1 MQAADQL
8 RRALLVPVG
17 SPPVPVATTPPSSM
31 AEVVPINDVEAVK
44 GEHVAGP
51 ASPDELD
58 AFFAGDTN
66 VLKSYAFDYDMIIEW
81 EQDMALQELKA
92 QAVNPFGLLCLPL
105 LAYNVGYY
113 YMFTKENIDERIR
126 AQHLALSRD
135 GIRYVVD
142 KYSQRQCCCFPDEIQ
157 GKVSKTV
164 PYDKMTD
171 CDVEEPAG
179 YSFVC
184 GCLCPV
190 EQVLSTVQV
199 DTASGA
205 GKMEGGHELSLKGLE
220 APDVFKKDVWAMKR
234 GETIDGVDGTVAPMA
249 VSMARDGE
257 GGGAG
262 MGGFVGGGGEAVASL
277 AATMRELLEVNKKQ
291 LACLL
296 EMKEK
301 GYQAATLAA

>member
-1 MQAADQL
+1 
-8 RRALLVPVG
+8 
-17 SPPVPVATTPPSSM
+17 M
-31 AEVVPINDVEAVK
+31 AEVVPINDGDAVT

-51 ASPDELD
+51 SKPEELD
-58 AFFAGDTN
+58 EVFAGDSN
-66 VLKSYAFDYDMIIEW
+66 VLKSYSFDYDDIIEW
-81 EQDMALQELKA
+81 EQKMAEQELKE
-92 QAVNPFGLLCLPL
+92 QWTNPVLWACFPFLI
-105 LAYNVGYY
+105 YQHGYY
-113 YMFTKENIDERIR
+113 YMFTKENIEERVR

-190 EQVLSTVQV
+190 EQTLFTIQV

-205 GKMEGGHELSLKGLE
+205 GKMEGGHELSLKGIS
-220 APDVFKKDVWAMKR
+220 APDTFKKDVWAMKR
-234 GETIDGVDGTVAPMA
+234 GEPIDGVDGTVAPMA
-249 VSMARDGE
+249 VSMARDGD
-257 GGGAG
+257 GGG
-262 MGGFVGGGGEAVASL
+262 GGGVGGGVGGSGGGEAVASL

-296 EMKEK
+296 EMKDK
-301 GYQAATLAA
+301 GGAYQLAA